1 MLNQINNYLLLMRL
15 NKPIGIYLLMWP
27 MLWAFL
33 ISASGQPNLFYLLLF
48 MIGVVLTR
56 SAGCVINDFFD
67 KDIDSQVERTKG
79 RVLVSGEVSSSEA
92 VLLFIAL
99 ISLCILL
106 LLMIGADILIYALIS
121 FCLLIIYPI
130 SKRLIKIPQLILG
143 IAFGSSIPMVYIV
156 QVGEVNASC
165 ILLYLATI
173 SWAISY
179 DTYYAIADKLDDLKI
194 GNKSSAILFG
204 ENDINAPYW
213 LQMLTIIL
221 MLFVG
226 LINNLNLF
234 FYLALFIATLLCLYQ
249 KILVVN
255 RKPYQCIAAFEN
267 NNYFGLIIFFGLLLN
282 YLYE

>member
-15 NKPIGIYLLMWP
+15 NRPIGIYLLMWP

-156 QVGEVNASC
+156 QVGEVNVSC

-213 LQMLTIIL
+213 LQMLTIIF
-221 MLFVG
+221 MIFVG
-226 LINNLNLF
+226 LINNLNLY
-234 FYLALFIATLLCLYQ
+234 FYLALLIAILLCLYQ
-249 KILVVN
+249 KILVRN

-267 NNYFGLIIFFGLLLN
+267 NNYFGLIIFFGLLLS

>member
-1 MLNQINNYLLLMRL
+1 MLNQINNYSLLMRL

-92 VLLFIAL
+92 ALLFIAL

>member
-67 KDIDSQVERTKG
+67 KDIDSHVERTKG

-204 ENDINAPYW
+204 ENDINVPYW
-213 LQMLTIIL
+213 LQMLTVIL
-221 MLFVG
+221 MIFVG

-234 FYLALFIATLLCLYQ
+234 FYLALFIATLLGLYQ

-267 NNYFGLIIFFGLLLN
+267 NNYFGLIIFFGLLLS

>member
-249 KILVVN
+249 KILVAN

-267 NNYFGLIIFFGLLLN
+267 NNYFGLIIFFGLLLS

>member
-79 RVLVSGEVSSSEA
+79 RVLVSGKVSSSEA

-156 QVGEVNASC
+156 QAGEVNASC

-221 MLFVG
+221 MIFVG

-267 NNYFGLIIFFGLLLN
+267 NNYFGLIIFFGLLLS

>member
-179 DTYYAIADKLDDLKI
+179 DTYYAIADKIDDLKI

-221 MLFVG
+221 MIFVG

>member
-1 MLNQINNYLLLMRL
+1 MLNNINNYLLLMRL

-56 SAGCVINDFFD
+56 SAGCVINDFLD
-67 KDIDSQVERTKG
+67 KDIDSKVERTKG
-79 RVLVSGEVSSSEA
+79 RLLVSGKVSSSEA

-213 LQMLTIIL
+213 LQMLTIIF
-221 MLFVG
+221 MIFVG

-234 FYLALFIATLLCLYQ
+234 FYLALFIASLLCLYQ

-267 NNYFGLIIFFGLLLN
+267 NNYFGLMIFFGLLLS

>member
-1 MLNQINNYLLLMRL
+1 MLNQINNYSLLMRL

-67 KDIDSQVERTKG
+67 KDIDSHVERTKG

>member
-1 MLNQINNYLLLMRL
+1 MRL

-121 FCLLIIYPI
+121 FCLLIIYPF

-156 QVGEVNASC
+156 QAGEVNASC

-221 MLFVG
+221 MIFVG

-267 NNYFGLIIFFGLLLN
+267 NNYFGLIIFFGLLLS

>member
-1 MLNQINNYLLLMRL
+1 MLNQINNYLVLMRL

-33 ISASGQPNLFYLLLF
+33 ISASGHPNLFYLLLF

-56 SAGCVINDFFD
+56 SAGCVINDFLD

-79 RVLVSGEVSSSEA
+79 RLLVSGKVSSSEA

-143 IAFGSSIPMVYIV
+143 IAFGSSIPMVYMV

-173 SWAISY
+173 SWAVSY

-204 ENDINAPYW
+204 ENDINTPFW
-213 LQMLTIIL
+213 LQMLTISL
-221 MLFVG
+221 MIFVG
-226 LINNLNLF
+226 LINNLNLY
-234 FYLALFIATLLCLYQ
+234 FYLALFIVSLLCLYQ

-267 NNYFGLIIFFGLLLN
+267 NNYFGLIIFFGLLLS

>member
-221 MLFVG
+221 MIFVG

-234 FYLALFIATLLCLYQ
+234 FYLALFIVTLLCLYQ

>member
-56 SAGCVINDFFD
+56 SAGCVINDFLD
-67 KDIDSQVERTKG
+67 KDIDAQVERTKE
-79 RVLVSGEVSSSEA
+79 RLLVSGKVSSSEA

-156 QVGEVNASC
+156 HVGEVNASC

-213 LQMLTIIL
+213 LQMLTIIF
-221 MLFVG
+221 MIFVG

-234 FYLALFIATLLCLYQ
+234 FYLALFIAILLCLYQ

-267 NNYFGLIIFFGLLLN
+267 NNYFGLIIFFGLLLS

>member
-1 MLNQINNYLLLMRL
+1 MLNQINNYLVLMRL

-33 ISASGQPNLFYLLLF
+33 ISASGHPNLFYLLLF

-56 SAGCVINDFFD
+56 SAGCVINDFLD

-79 RVLVSGEVSSSEA
+79 RLLVSGKVSSSEA

-143 IAFGSSIPMVYIV
+143 IAFGSSIPMVYMV

-173 SWAISY
+173 SWAVSY

-204 ENDINAPYW
+204 ENDINTPYW
-213 LQMLTIIL
+213 LQMLTISL
-221 MLFVG
+221 MIFVG

-234 FYLALFIATLLCLYQ
+234 FYLALFIAILLCLYQ

-267 NNYFGLIIFFGLLLN
+267 NNYFGLIIFFGLLLS

>member
-1 MLNQINNYLLLMRL
+1 MLNQINNYLVLMRL

-221 MLFVG
+221 MIFVG